1 MIKLEKVE
9 IHKYKSIES
18 VQTFNVDDNITTL
31 VGMNES
37 GKTSILEAL
46 AKVNYFDDD
55 ENFVFNITHDYPRKE
70 VKKLKKI
77 GDDPQAVTCHYK
89 ISDNLKKEINDDLGV
104 EVFSIDEIS
113 YTKKYS
119 NKGSF
124 SGVNIDNNKFL
135 ELWIESLGLD
145 VDSTIVDKIKTIN
158 SIEDITT
165 IITDLKADEEPEQYD
180 NLIENLEEINHFYE
194 NKWEW
199 SKDPLNEYIARKW
212 IKPNLPKFLY
222 YDEYYSLPSRI
233 SIEKLQ
239 QENLAE
245 EELKTAKALFELAE
259 IDIDELLKSD
269 DFEDFKAELEATE
282 ASITDELFK
291 YWDTNNNLQIE
302 FAIDKKIIRN
312 PQNGNQN
319 IAEHILDIRV
329 KNLDKRVS
337 LPLNKRSKG
346 FNWFFSFFV
355 WFKKIQ
361 EDTNNQYILLLDEPG
376 LNLHAMAQENLLNF
390 FEDLSQDYQVI
401 YTTHSPFMID
411 SNHLER
417 INTVFETKDGSIIS
431 DSLQEKDPNTLFPL
445 QAALGYSIAQNLFI
459 NKNNLLVE
467 GISDLIYLTHMS
479 ALLEG
484 AGKTSLNEKINIVPV
499 GGLDKVSAFISLM
512 RGSKLNLACLL
523 DTFTDQKS
531 KSKLDSLIMG
541 KILQEKNLKFF
552 DEFVDIDVA
561 NIEDMFSTKEYI
573 DLFNEALNE
582 YENILIDDIDTSK
595 SILDEINRIIDK
607 KRFNHF
613 RPANLLITKG
623 LSISDFEESTIDRFE
638 KIFTEVNKLFPK

>member
-1 MIKLEKVE
+1 MIKLTKVE
-9 IHKYKSIES
+9 IHKYKSIEKT
-18 VQTFNVDDNITTL
+18 QIFNVDDKITTL

-46 AKVNYFDDD
+46 AKVNYFTDDD
-55 ENFVFNITHDYPRKE
+55 SFSFNITHDYPRRE
-70 VKKLKKI
+70 VKKLKKAD
-77 GDDPQAVTCHYK
+77 DDPDAVTCYY
-89 ISDNLKKEINDDLGV
+89 SLTEEFKKKVNSVLGCEIFN
-104 EVFSIDEIS
+104 IDEIS

-119 NKGSF
+119 NQGSYT
-124 SGVNIDNNKFL
+124 GLTVDNNKFL
-135 ELWIESLGLD
+135 ELRINYSNLDSSIIDKVKEIKSIDNITSLIEELKSD
-145 VDSTIVDKIKTIN
+145 N
-158 SIEDITT
+158 EDQ
-165 IITDLKADEEPEQYD
+165 KFD
-180 NLIENLEEINHFYE
+180 NLIVELEQIKPFYE
-194 NKWEW
+194 NKWNW
-199 SKDPLNEYIARKW
+199 SGVIDEYIARKL

-233 SIEKLQ
+233 SIEELNQEKLD
-239 QENLAE
+239 E
-245 EELKTAKALFELAE
+245 EDLKTAKALFELAE
-259 IDIDELLKSD
+259 INIDELIKSD

-291 YWDTNNNLQIE
+291 FWHSNNNLQIE
-302 FAIDKKIIRN
+302 FAIDKQIIKN
-312 PQNGNQN
+312 PQNGNQS
-319 IAEHILDIRV
+319 ISEHILDIRV

-361 EDTNNQYILLLDEPG
+361 EDAEHQYILLLDEPG

-390 FEDLSQDYQVI
+390 FEELSKDYQII

-417 INTVFETKDGSIIS
+417 VNTVFETKDGSIIS

-467 GISDLIYLTHMS
+467 GISDLIYLNHMS
-479 ALLEG
+479 SLLESI
-484 AGKTSLNEKINIVPV
+484 GKSGLDDNINIVPV

-512 RGSKLNLACLL
+512 RGSNLNLVCLL

-531 KSKLDSLIMG
+531 KANIDNLITG
-541 KILQEKNLKFF
+541 KILKEKNLKFF
-552 DEFVDIDVA
+552 HEFVDIEIA
-561 NIEDMFSTKEYI
+561 NIEDIFTREEY
-573 DLFNEALNE
+573 LKFFNEAFTE
-582 YENILIDDIDTSK
+582 YEDISIDNIDKSK
-595 SILDEINRIIDK
+595 TIINEINRIIDK

-613 RPANLLITKG
+613 RPANLLLSKG
-623 LSISDFEESTIDRFE
+623 YSVKDFDSLTLERFE
-638 KIFTEVNKLFPK
+638 KIFIEINKLILK

>member
-1 MIKLEKVE
+1 MIKLKKVE
-9 IHKYKSIES
+9 IHKYKSIEKT
-18 VQTFNVDDNITTL
+18 QIFNVNDKVTTL

-46 AKVNYFDDD
+46 AKVNYFTDDD
-55 ENFVFNITHDYPRKE
+55 SFSFNITHDYPRRE
-70 VKKLKKI
+70 VKKLKKAD
-77 GDDPQAVTCHYK
+77 DDPEAVTCYY
-89 ISDNLKKEINDDLGV
+89 NLTEEFKKKVNSILGCEIFN
-104 EVFSIDEIS
+104 INEIS

-119 NKGSF
+119 NKGSYT
-124 SGVNIDNNKFL
+124 GLTVDNNKFL
-135 ELWIESLGLD
+135 ELKINYSNLNGSIIDKVKSIKSIDNITSLIQELKSD
-145 VDSTIVDKIKTIN
+145 N
-158 SIEDITT
+158 EDQ
-165 IITDLKADEEPEQYD
+165 KFD
-180 NLIENLEEINHFYE
+180 NLILELEQIKPFYE
-194 NKWEW
+194 NKWNWNEAI
-199 SKDPLNEYIARKW
+199 SEYIAREL

-233 SIEKLQ
+233 SIEKLN
-239 QENLAE
+239 QEKLDE
-245 EELKTAKALFELAE
+245 EDLKTAKALFELAE
-259 IDIDELLKSD
+259 INIDDLIKSD

-282 ASITDELFK
+282 ASITDDLFK
-291 YWDTNNNLQIE
+291 FWHSNNNLQIE
-302 FAIDKKIIRN
+302 FAIDKQIVKN
-312 PQNGNQN
+312 QQNGNQS
-319 IAEHILDIRV
+319 ISEHILDIRV

-361 EDTNNQYILLLDEPG
+361 EDAEHQYILLLDEPG

-390 FEDLSQDYQVI
+390 FEELSKDYQII

-417 INTVFETKDGSIIS
+417 VNTVFETKDGSIIS

-467 GISDLIYLTHMS
+467 GISDLIYLNHMS
-479 ALLEG
+479 SLLESI
-484 AGKTSLNEKINIVPV
+484 GKSGLDDNINIIPV

-512 RGSKLNLACLL
+512 RGSNLNLVCLL

-531 KSKLDSLIMG
+531 KANIDNLITG
-541 KILQEKNLKFF
+541 KILKEKNLKFF
-552 DEFVDIDVA
+552 HEFVDIEIA
-561 NIEDMFSTKEYI
+561 NIEDIFTREEYLK
-573 DLFNEALNE
+573 LFNEAFTE
-582 YENILIDDIDTSK
+582 YEDISIDDIDKSK
-595 SILDEINRIIDK
+595 TIINEINKIIDK

-613 RPANLLITKG
+613 RPANLLISKG
-623 LSISDFEESTIDRFE
+623 YSAKDFDSLTLECFE
-638 KIFTEVNKLFPK
+638 KIFVEINKLFLK